1 MTLAPELDE
10 TQLAALRQLDTCTV
24 CNAIETFGVRL
35 RNAGFADSSI
45 RCFFPDIGPL
55 VGYAAT
61 ARLRSGDPPISGR
74 MYHNRTE
81 WWTDILRIP
90 APRIV
95 VFEDIDRK
103 PGTGAFLGD
112 VHAAIIKSLGGVG
125 FVSNGAVREL
135 PEVQRLGMHV
145 FAGELA
151 VSHAYAHIFDLGATI
166 KVGGMLVR
174 PGDLLHGDRH
184 GILNLPKE
192 IAAQIPE
199 VAARL
204 KRSEKRIVDYCS
216 SPEFSL
222 EKLAA
227 MLEAESSKRRGSKDS

>member
-1 MTLAPELDE
+1 MNSLPALDE
-10 TQLAALRQLDTCTV
+10 GLLAKLRQIDTCTV

-35 RNAGFADSSI
+35 RNTGYADSSV
-45 RCFFPDIGPL
+45 RCFTPDLGPM

-61 ARLRSGDPPISGR
+61 ARLRSGDPRVDGKT
-74 MYHNRTE
+74 YHDRTE
-81 WWTDILRIP
+81 WWGDILHIP

-95 VFEDIDRK
+95 VLEDMDRK

-112 VHAAIIKSLGGVG
+112 VHAAIIKSLGCIGYMT
-125 FVSNGAVREL
+125 NGAVREL
-135 PEVQRLGMHV
+135 PSVQQMGVHL
-145 FAGELA
+145 FAGEPA

-166 KVGGMLVR
+166 NVGGLLVR

-184 GILNLPKE
+184 GVLSIPKE
-192 IAAQIPE
+192 IAPQIPE

-204 KRSEKRIVDYCS
+204 RAAEKRIVDFCG
-216 SPEFSL
+216 SPDFSL

-227 MLEAESSKRRGSKDS
+227 MLRQESR

>member
-1 MTLAPELDE
+1 MTLTPEPDK
-10 TQLAALRQLDTCTV
+10 TLAALRELDTCTV
-24 CNAIETFGVRL
+24 CNAIETFQVRL
-35 RNAGFADSSI
+35 RNTGFADSSI
-45 RCFFPDIGPL
+45 RCFFPDLGPM

-74 MYHNRTE
+74 GYHDRTQ

-95 VFEDIDRK
+95 VFEDMDRK

-112 VHAAIIKSLGGVG
+112 VHAAIIKSLGCVG
-125 FVSNGAVREL
+125 YLSNGAVREL
-135 PEVQRLGMHV
+135 PEVRKLGIQL

-151 VSHAYAHIFDLGATI
+151 VSHAYAHIFDLGATVS
-166 KVGGMLVR
+166 VGGMLVR

-184 GILNLPKE
+184 GLLNVPKE

-216 SPEFSL
+216 SPEFTL
-222 EKLAA
+222 ERLAA
-227 MLEAESSKRRGSKDS
+227 MLEQERR